1 MYTLEITKHGYYDLI
16 DEFGIIAAGSKDL
29 VELINTLPH
38 GETIVKGK
46 SMVVDS
52 MESIY
57 DEITADASSVEK
69 VIKEM
74 KIFQYEKLDAIM
86 QENDEIL
93 AIVVVSL
100 KTAKLRKS

>member
-57 DEITADASSVEK
+57 D
-69 VIKEM
+69 
-74 KIFQYEKLDAIM
+74 
-86 QENDEIL
+86 DEDYWEDRELL
-93 AIVVVSL
+93 AMEAQAEYSE
-100 KTAKLRKS
+100 RGRWS